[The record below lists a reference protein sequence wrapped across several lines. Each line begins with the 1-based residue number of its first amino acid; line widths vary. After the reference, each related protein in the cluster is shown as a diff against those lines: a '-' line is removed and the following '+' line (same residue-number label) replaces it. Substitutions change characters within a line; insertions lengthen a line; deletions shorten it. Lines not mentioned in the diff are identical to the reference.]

1 MVELSDDTLRRDG
14 SPDDARSS
22 EGPGATLRDPP
33 GEDAV
38 AVVIPAFDEAAR
50 VGAVV
55 TACRER
61 FPIVIV
67 VDDGSADGT
76 AAVARAAGA
85 QVVRHPINLGQGA
98 ALQTGLQRALE
109 CGASW
114 IVTLDADG
122 QHDPADAQRLV
133 ALARER
139 GWEVCLGSRF
149 LGGAV
154 GMPGSRRLLLKLA
167 LSFQQLTTGLALT
180 DAHNGLRVLSR
191 RSALRIEL
199 TQNRMAHASE
209 FVARL
214 ATLGLPFG
222 EAPVTIRYTKDTL
235 AKGQHPV
242 AVLHILFDL
251 LLARLGR

>member
-1 MVELSDDTLRRDG
+1 MQPPDDTLCRDG
-14 SPDDARSS
+14 SPDEVLRS
-22 EGPGATLRDPP
+22 EGHRLPLSDPP

-38 AVVIPAFDEAAR
+38 AVVIPAFNEAAR

-55 TACRER
+55 TACREC
-61 FPIVIV
+61 FPMVIV
-67 VDDGSADGT
+67 VDDGSADST

-85 QVVRHPINLGQGA
+85 HVVRHPINLGQGA

-122 QHDPADAQRLV
+122 QHDPVDAQRLV

-139 GWEVCLGSRF
+139 GWDVCLGSRF
-149 LGGAV
+149 LGGAI
-154 GMPGSRRLLLKLA
+154 GMPGTRRLLLKLA
-167 LSFQQLTTGLALT
+167 IRFQRLTTGLSLT
-180 DAHNGLRVLSR
+180 DVHNGLRALSR
-191 RSALRIEL
+191 RAALRIEL

-235 AKGQHPV
+235 AKGQHSV